1 MASAVTKYQ
10 DNAGKLFDTEAEAD
24 ASNAKLANSER
35 VEEFIKTHFPTKA
48 GSRRGNPH
56 AGTASKAIY
65 MWIATME
72 SGKPYTLEA

>member
-24 ASNAKLANSER
+24 ASNAKLANHAK
-35 VEEFIKTHFPTKA
+35 VEEFVKVHFPTRA
-48 GSRRGNPH
+48 NSRRGNPH

-65 MWIATME
+65 MWIAAME
-72 SGKPYTLEA
+72 SGQPYTLDT